1 MLKDLKLRMLK
12 GIDNKNELGRKR
24 KEHIEQYF
32 NQKKNELNKVLGR
45 VYIIERKDQIER
57 EIYIILKEQ
66 YQIPKMICRD
76 VMNQMLDVVRQGR
89 DSGEDIT
96 ALIREI
102 LKNKRFSRVLPEDKS
117 FYKRDSIDIL
127 KSELL
132 QKNLLLL
139 TGVPFSG
146 KTYIAK
152 TIAQELQ
159 DNGYYVKLTDNII
172 EDQEAYYF
180 LMSPENDSRLLLIE
194 DPFVE

>member
-1 MLKDLKLRMLK
+1 M
-12 GIDNKNELGRKR
+12 
-24 KEHIEQYF
+24 
-32 NQKKNELNKVLGR
+32 GR

-139 TGVPFSG
+139 TGVPFPERH
-146 KTYIAK
+146 I
-152 TIAQELQ
+152 LQ
-159 DNGYYVKLTDNII
+159 R
-172 EDQEAYYF
+172 
-180 LMSPENDSRLLLIE
+180 RLLRSCKIM
-194 DPFVE
+194 DIM

>member
-1 MLKDLKLRMLK
+1 M
-12 GIDNKNELGRKR
+12 
-24 KEHIEQYF
+24 
-32 NQKKNELNKVLGR
+32 
-45 VYIIERKDQIER
+45 
-57 EIYIILKEQ
+57 ILVQ
-66 YQIPKMICRD
+66 LTYQIPKMICRD

-172 EDQEAYYF
+172 
-180 LMSPENDSRLLLIE
+180 
-194 DPFVE
+194 